1 MEIII
6 AGAGEVGTHL
16 AKLLSKE
23 NHSITVIDKDAHK
36 VHLLSSHSDVMG
48 VVDNAVSFYVLKN
61 AGIEDCDLF
70 ISVTENEETNI
81 TASILAKKL
90 GAKKTI
96 ARIDNN
102 EFLLE
107 ENKDIINELGID
119 SLIYPQKLA
128 SEEIIQLLKQT
139 GSTET
144 FDFSQG
150 HLSLYT
156 IKLEKGAPIIGKSL
170 KEVSNES
177 NDFDYRAI
185 AIYRKSKTIIPNG
198 KDIFQINDLV
208 YVISNKSGVSSLM
221 KSTGKEKIAIKN
233 VMILGGS
240 RIGKRTAKELQKK
253 MNVKLIERDEEKSQE
268 LADVLNDTLVLNGD
282 GSDTELLLE
291 EGIKKMDAFIA
302 VTDNSET
309 NILSCLLAKRFGV
322 KKTIAEI
329 ENIDFID
336 LAEDIGIDTIIN
348 KKLLAASKI
357 YGYTI
362 SAEVS
367 TVKCLT
373 GTEAEVMEF
382 IAHEGSKITNKPL
395 AEVDFP
401 SDAII
406 GGVTKGNISFIAK
419 GDTIIEVNDRVVVFT
434 LPEAIHKL
442 EKFFK

>member
-23 NHSITVIDKDAHK
+23 NHNITLIDRNAHK
-36 VHLLSSHSDVMG
+36 VGLVSSHFDVMG
-48 VVDNAVSFYVLKN
+48 VIDNVISFYALKR
-61 AGIEDCDLF
+61 AGIKSCDLF
-70 ISVTENEETNI
+70 ISVTQNEETNI
-81 TASILAKKL
+81 TAAILAKKL

-102 EFLLE
+102 EFLHDS
-107 ENKDIINELGID
+107 NKDIVTDLGID

-128 SEEIIQLLKQT
+128 ADEIIQLLKQT
-139 GSTET
+139 GSSET
-144 FDFSQG
+144 FNFSQG

-156 IKLEKGAPIIGKSL
+156 IKLEKDAPIIGKSL
-170 KEVSNES
+170 KEVSSES
-177 NDFDYRAI
+177 MEFDYRAI
-185 AIYRKSKTIIPNG
+185 AIYRNSKTIIPNG
-198 KDIFQINDLV
+198 DDIFTQNDLV

-221 KSTGKEKIAIKN
+221 KSTGKENIAIKN

-240 RIGKRTAKELQKK
+240 RIGKKTAKALQKK
-253 MNVKLIERDEEKSQE
+253 MNVKLIERDEKKSKE
-268 LADVLNDTLVLNGD
+268 LADILNDTLVLNGD

-367 TVKCLT
+367 TVRCLT
-373 GTEAEVMEF
+373 GTEAEVLEF

-395 AEVDFP
+395 SKVNFP
-401 SDAII
+401 NDAII
-406 GGVTKGNISFIAK
+406 GGVTKGNTSFIAK
-419 GDTIIEVNDRVVVFT
+419 GDTIIEANDRVVVFT
-434 LPEAIHKL
+434 LPKAIHKL